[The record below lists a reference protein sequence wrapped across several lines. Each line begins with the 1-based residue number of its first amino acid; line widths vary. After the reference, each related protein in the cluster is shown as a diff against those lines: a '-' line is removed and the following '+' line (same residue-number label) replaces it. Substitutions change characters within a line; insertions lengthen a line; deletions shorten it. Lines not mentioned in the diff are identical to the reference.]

1 MIEKLTNDVCG
12 ASKAIINK
20 PITLSVYSSSVPNLT
35 LIDLPGITRVPID
48 DQPENIEEI
57 TVNMATHYCKD
68 PKTIILCV
76 IPANQDLSTQ
86 DSLKLA
92 RKLDPH
98 GERTLGVLTKV
109 DLMDEGTDC
118 LKILQNQHIK
128 LRLGYVAVKGRS
140 QLEIKSKVNVE
151 QARKN
156 ESNFFNSHPVYAS
169 IPSSL
174 WGTGSLTRQLSSVF
188 LQVVQKC
195 LPRVKNEISERKLE
209 CKQKLDAFGD
219 DFPEGEEAQLE
230 LIFRLVRKFKDRL
243 ETELRGKY
251 SHEAGRNSKKK
262 KKPNAE
268 NKISFQVGELY
279 ENFFEKFSKP
289 DFKVCSDYTDEHIK
303 KAIDYYHGD
312 AIPGFPSFDSFLFLV
327 HPKLEQLR
335 HPIVKMLLE
344 ATKIV
349 EKVGLEIA
357 HGIFKKF
364 VILQNEI
371 TKIYSDF
378 IKARSSATRR
388 ILENLVNC
396 EENYIFTNDQFMYS
410 SENNDREGLQNA
422 LETNNILVYELR
434 MKVNRYFNIVVRN
447 LRDSIPKIIGRFLL
461 QKTNN
466 LLEFEL
472 LNNLNKVNYCLE
484 SLKESPSVRQERKTL
499 RKKLRVLSKAEDLLL
514 NSFGIE
520 GRKLPE
526 LRTRQR
532 KEEDSEDEFDGSE
545 GIEEVF
551 EDLYEFNLG
560 LVYGKRRG
568 HRSNQRTARK
578 NSSHKSRRKEE
589 NRPSGYRGRASGQGS
604 MNKIS
609 ERNIEA
615 KNLNDPGRK
624 PETMTITS
632 SSKAGDQ
639 NKKSFKSYQD
649 PKESPKT
656 NGIYKKPTQP
666 PKRAPNANLWDLSG
680 NKNQKSNDLVNKTGN
695 AIWNNA
701 QKNPKLITK
710 ATDNVFNQIGN
721 RNANNN
727 GRTNPEK
734 FAHYNNKKGNVT
746 KKVEADN
753 LFDMWNQTP
762 VNKKRN
768 NVPSALRGKTTQ
780 PTKKPKKNHNLFG
793 N

>member
-12 ASKAIINK
+12 SSKAIINK

-140 QLEIKSKVNVE
+140 QLEIKSHVNVE

-156 ESNFFNSHPVYAS
+156 ESNFFNSHPVYSS

-195 LPRVKNEISERKLE
+195 LPRVKNEISERKME
-209 CKQKLDAFGD
+209 CKQKLEAFGD

-251 SHEAGRNSKKK
+251 SHEAGGNSKKK
-262 KKPNAE
+262 KSNAE

-279 ENFFEKFSKP
+279 ENFFDKFSKP

-335 HPIVKMLLE
+335 HPIIKMLLE

-364 VILQNEI
+364 VI
-371 TKIYSDF
+371 
-378 IKARSSATRR
+378 
-388 ILENLVNC
+388 
-396 EENYIFTNDQFMYS
+396 FT
-410 SENNDREGLQNA
+410 
-422 LETNNILVYELR
+422 
-434 MKVNRYFNIVVRN
+434 
-447 LRDSIPKIIGRFLL
+447 
-461 QKTNN
+461 
-466 LLEFEL
+466 
-472 LNNLNKVNYCLE
+472 
-484 SLKESPSVRQERKTL
+484 
-499 RKKLRVLSKAEDLLL
+499 
-514 NSFGIE
+514 
-520 GRKLPE
+520 
-526 LRTRQR
+526 
-532 KEEDSEDEFDGSE
+532 
-545 GIEEVF
+545 
-551 EDLYEFNLG
+551 
-560 LVYGKRRG
+560 
-568 HRSNQRTARK
+568 
-578 NSSHKSRRKEE
+578 
-589 NRPSGYRGRASGQGS
+589 
-604 MNKIS
+604 
-609 ERNIEA
+609 
-615 KNLNDPGRK
+615 
-624 PETMTITS
+624 
-632 SSKAGDQ
+632 
-639 NKKSFKSYQD
+639 
-649 PKESPKT
+649 
-656 NGIYKKPTQP
+656 
-666 PKRAPNANLWDLSG
+666 
-680 NKNQKSNDLVNKTGN
+680 
-695 AIWNNA
+695 
-701 QKNPKLITK
+701 
-710 ATDNVFNQIGN
+710 
-721 RNANNN
+721 
-727 GRTNPEK
+727 
-734 FAHYNNKKGNVT
+734 
-746 KKVEADN
+746 
-753 LFDMWNQTP
+753 
-762 VNKKRN
+762 
-768 NVPSALRGKTTQ
+768 
-780 PTKKPKKNHNLFG
+780 
-793 N
+793 